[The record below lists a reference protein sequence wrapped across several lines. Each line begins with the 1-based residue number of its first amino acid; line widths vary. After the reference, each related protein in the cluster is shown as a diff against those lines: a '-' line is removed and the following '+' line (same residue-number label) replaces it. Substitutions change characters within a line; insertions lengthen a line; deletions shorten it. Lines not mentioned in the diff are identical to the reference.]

1 MAILSEQPYEL
12 NSILEWYGVTIGLWN
27 FSPMDYFDWCR
38 QHEQCHADDYT
49 PGAADHLMCNVL
61 KTQLA
66 EVYATGPFDAQWYTS
81 FHATFVTALAKC
93 WELDMGSMQVD
104 IKQRY
109 CRSLNMNGSYG
120 CAPQM
125 ITITGHMLP
134 GSKVPNAKQCI
145 IKFEPKFDHID
156 DWVRLITRTGKN
168 GYIIAGPQ

>member
-12 NSILEWYGVTIGLWN
+12 NSILEWYGVTIGLRN

-61 KTQLA
+61 RTQLA
-66 EVYATGPFDAQWYTS
+66 EVYTTGPFDAQWYTS

-120 CAPQM
+120 CVPQM